1 MSLAYAL
8 PILPLLEP
16 SGTWDQA
23 GRDQE
28 KERGTFPVRLGM
40 NSRSRGPAPLSA

>member
-1 MSLAYAL
+1 MPLAYVL

-16 SGTWDQA
+16 SGTWDQS

-28 KERGTFPVRLGM
+28 EEPVTFPVTIRDE
-40 NSRSRGPAPLSA
+40 

>member
-1 MSLAYAL
+1 MPLAYIL
-8 PILPLLEP
+8 PILPLPEP

-28 KERGTFPVRLGM
+28 EEPGTFPVLIRDD
-40 NSRSRGPAPLSA
+40 